1 MPFSFR
7 FNMVRQVKVKDGMPT
22 AKDWDNISALYLRGE
37 TLDYIIKAYPSLKL
51 NKSTIMSKMSKLG
64 YTAKKRA
71 IDKKVLDITASNVEE
86 QKIAV
91 SNECIGMFNTGAEV
105 IKMLLDNYLEELKDG
120 ETSASKARATAYNT
134 NLLMDGITKIQKGLR
149 VAYDMDNKDD
159 KLREKEPDVLVIEGV
174 DSGKI

>member
-1 MPFSFR
+1 
-7 FNMVRQVKVKDGMPT
+7 MVRQVKVKDGMPT

-159 KLREKEPDVLVIEGV
+159 KLREKAPEVLVIEGV